1 MQDPPEP
8 AAPAAEVDHVFL
20 LPDLGEGLV
29 SAQIVEWLVAE
40 GSVIAVD
47 DPVATVETE
56 KTAVELPSPYAGRVT
71 RLHGAAQDRIAVGSP
86 LVTVTGAAAESPDGG
101 APPAGAHLI
110 GQHRDAVPPAAR
122 RELLAA
128 IRLPDKP
135 GRDRVAAAPAV
146 RRLARELGV
155 DLHAV
160 TGTGRGGAIS
170 REDVLGAGAGAE
182 GGPGR

>member
-1 MQDPPEP
+1 MQESPEQD
-8 AAPAAEVDHVFL
+8 VDHVFL

-40 GSVIAVD
+40 GSEIAVD
-47 DPVATVETE
+47 DPLATVETE
-56 KTAVELPSPYAGRVT
+56 KTAVELPSPFAGRVT
-71 RLHGAAQDRIAVGSP
+71 RLHGAESDRIAVGSP
-86 LVTVTGAAAESPDGG
+86 LVTIRGAGVADGDG
-101 APPAGAHLI
+101 APSPEAYLI

-122 RELLAA
+122 RELLAS

-170 REDVLGAGAGAE
+170 REDVLTAGAAA
-182 GGPGR
+182 GGQG